1 MSEHTPQEAWPANRD
16 LTLLSADP
24 TLVGGGPPPPPDAPL
39 SPYEPPP
46 SNRMGWELAVGL
58 IVLLLA
64 GLGAGLAWWLTHRTS
79 SEAATTVVTTIAQPT
94 TTVAGGAGAVA
105 VPDVRGLP
113 LPQAE
118 ARLRALGF
126 KTVVTS
132 RIPST
137 QPPGAVLKEAPL
149 PNVRLA
155 RGSTIGLTVAAA
167 AGASGQSTTTPPST
181 GATTPTTVP
190 TTVPATTSA
199 APPQPQPVSVPDL
212 AGSDVQQ
219 AVQRLLSANLLA
231 TIAYVPAGDPLGAVE
246 AQAPAAGASAP
257 ARSHVTVNASA
268 GKGTGPQ
275 ARVPNVVGQTLQQ
288 AVSTLNG
295 AHLRLIYLKRPVSS
309 QTQAGKVVEQTPAAD
324 KQAPDNAQ
332 VLVYLG
338 AFRPAG

>member
-16 LTLLSADP
+16 LTLMSADP
-24 TLVGGGPPPPPDAPL
+24 TLVGGAPPAPPDAPL

-79 SEAATTVVTTIAQPT
+79 SEAATTVVTTFAQPT

-132 RIPST
+132 RVPST
-137 QPPGAVLKEAPL
+137 QPAGAVLKEAPL

-167 AGASGQSTTTPPST
+167 AGASGQATTPPST
-181 GATTPTTVP
+181 GATTPTVP
-190 TTVPATTSA
+190 TTAPATTSV
-199 APPQPQPVSVPDL
+199 APPQPQTVSVPDL
-212 AGSDVQQ
+212 TGSDVQH

-268 GKGTGPQ
+268 GKGTSPQ

-295 AHLRLIYLKRPVSS
+295 AHLRLIYLKRSVST
-309 QTQAGKVVEQTPAAD
+309 QTQAGKVVEQTPAAA
-324 KQAPDNAQ
+324 KQAPENAQ